1 MDVNTETGVISGATL
16 SWTVPGVKETHFTRA
31 LALDS
36 DPWKSE
42 VLSHQL
48 VINCL
53 TVTCNQS
60 TGGQKTNG
68 KEKFN
73 QIKVC
78 EQQNRFYC
86 MLISQYLG
94 KFPNTQC
101 LYKEEEMSANQPQI
115 IS

>member
-42 VLSHQL
+42 VLSRQL

-53 TVTCNQS
+53 TAT
-60 TGGQKTNG
+60 
-68 KEKFN
+68 
-73 QIKVC
+73 
-78 EQQNRFYC
+78 
-86 MLISQYLG
+86 
-94 KFPNTQC
+94 
-101 LYKEEEMSANQPQI
+101 
-115 IS
+115 